1 MTVSPR
7 LSHFP
12 ELRKRKA
19 VYVDKTDRLHALLSD
34 ADTAFYL
41 LCRPRGFGKTL
52 MLSTLEAISQGR
64 RDLFDGLA
72 ISRADYDWRPYPV
85 LHLSLAFLDTGSV
98 EAFGISLATQVRKA
112 LVSAGAAYDP
122 TLPPEANLAFAFD
135 ALARQAGRPLV
146 VLIDAYDAP
155 ITQTLNDAT
164 AISAIHARL
173 AGLYGQIRENADKI
187 RFMMVTGVM
196 RLSGDLGFPALDNLV
211 DLTFD
216 DQAATLLGYTESEL
230 EANFAEPLRAQAKRA
245 GLSREAYR
253 SELRQWCGSYRFSRE
268 DKSTVLNP
276 TAVATALADRQG
288 CLTDGRLTMG
298 RAFVWPGSLRG
309 RDLTGLGR
317 DQVAGISE
325 EALALTGLA
334 SIQPMAMLYQA
345 GYLTIKERHPHFG
358 YTLGV
363 PGEGI
368 RQDLCALII
377 RSVSDA
383 LDESYLDASRLALL
397 TGDFPG
403 FFRLL
408 GALYAR
414 LPQQSESEGHTP
426 EFVCQYFLRAL
437 LVACGLRIA
446 AKECPAQGRAGLVAE
461 ALGETY
467 VFGLRIGGTA
477 SEALTRLRDR
487 AYAAPYLTSGKQ
499 IHLVGL
505 AFDPATRRLADAVA
519 PRESIRLF
527 VVCHKPTPLPVG
539 EPFVPIQVG
548 TGKPIPGV
556 ALRDD
561 TGDNIARKNPNFCE
575 LTAQYWIWK
584 NIRADVVG
592 LCHYRR
598 IPSFSGCLD
607 ATFSD
612 FSEATCARF
621 GWDLPTI
628 QGLLSHYDILMP
640 PNWLCFPPG
649 EPGHVMTPYQFH
661 AYEHRESDIAE
672 SLRVIH
678 DLTPEMDAYAHR
690 ALCVDTS
697 ECFGNICVMRKPL
710 FDAYSAWLFKIL
722 FEVERRVDIPKNR
735 EQARLF
741 GFLSE
746 RLIMVWLAYAQE
758 RLGARVWFAKMIPLG
773 DFPEPTAPD
782 IPTVPPREAVPNPRL
797 SVIIP
802 VYNTE
807 KYLPKCLH
815 SVCTQCE
822 EEIEIICVDD
832 ESTDTSPEIL
842 RHFAERDGRIRII
855 RQKNGGPGKAR
866 NRGIA
871 EAKGDYLAFVDSD
884 DWVDRFI
891 WFRSLRKAEH
901 FKLDMVL
908 FEPQDIISETGEK
921 VINAW
926 NETRF
931 AKRCY
936 AGPFTWRDIG
946 RSPFDTCCYLPNR
959 IVRRDFFGNRRF
971 PEHHHYEDAA
981 IHIDLLLS
989 AKRLGA
995 FACPFYFYRIHQ
1007 DSRVHAADERVLDH
1021 LKIIDEVAA
1030 ILRKNGLFEE
1040 LREPFLR
1047 YAALLLLRT
1056 YALLPTRHCAER
1068 LRDWALERADWRWG
1082 KADLLTRQTHRA
1094 ILLRDERFLA
1104 IPYSAGATT
1113 LLRALGAHPLLA
1125 DKRLRGVLK
1134 QALPYGLMC
1143 LWLRERYGIVED
1155 KPLLAYPGAFKRAK
1169 RLVKFAL
1176 PYGLVAAWKRA
1187 DTRNPSTT
1195 GLIPCL
1201 RRFLRP
1207 RGR

>member
-19 VYVDKTDRLHALLSD
+19 VYVDKTDRLHALLSG

-64 RDLFDGLA
+64 RNLFDGLA
-72 ISRADYDWRPYPV
+72 ISRTNYDWQPYPV

-216 DQAATLLGYTESEL
+216 DRAATLLGYTESEL

-298 RAFVWPGSLRG
+298 RAFVWPGLLRG
-309 RDLTGLGR
+309 RDLTGLDR

-345 GYLTIKERHPHFG
+345 GYLTIKERLPHFG

-414 LPQQSESEGHTP
+414 LPQQSEGEGHTP
-426 EFVCQYFLRAL
+426 EFVCQYFLCAL

-527 VVCHKPTPLPVG
+527 VVCHKPTPLPAG

-672 SLRVIH
+672 TLRVIH

-697 ECFGNICVMRKPL
+697 QCFGNICVMRKPL

-758 RLGARVWFAKMIPLG
+758 RLSARVWFAKMIPLG
-773 DFPEPTAPD
+773 EFPEPTAPD
-782 IPTVPPREAVPNPRL
+782 IPTVPPREAVSNPRL

-802 VYNTE
+802 VYNVE

-1125 DKRLRGVLK
+1125 DKRLRSVLK

-1155 KPLLAYPGAFKRAK
+1155 KPLLAYPGVLKRAK
-1169 RLVKFAL
+1169 RVVKFAL

-1201 RRFLRP
+1201 RQFLRP